1 MAHKILGN
9 YGAARE
15 GAYFKSEQEAE
26 LQRHR
31 DRLVREGAIDKAVPR
46 SDPKSVSESLHAYE
60 VLPEVLQQ
68 QARIDDPHAAQRK
81 AFHRRVKGSLPPL
94 TPEERYRF
102 RMAGAGLGAGLG
114 HIPRLSLGRDRYNIP
129 QGSGAGQAAAP
140 ARALSP
146 EAVEVARRTYVA
158 GLRALVYGTL
168 LGFGA
173 LALAG
178 TYVAQAMEL
187 GQPGADAGRSVRS
200 ALEPTTRRLRDG
212 AARLRAAL
220 GGWAA
225 RESGEWEPR
234 SEFQQRMMA
243 RYNPG
248 SLGGRGDGEVRAP
261 GREWR
266 EP

>member
-1 MAHKILGN
+1 MRSHLVIHH
-9 YGAARE
+9 
-15 GAYFKSEQEAE
+15 
-26 LQRHR
+26 LQA
-31 DRLVREGAIDKAVPR
+31 D
-46 SDPKSVSESLHAYE
+46 
-60 VLPEVLQQ
+60 LPELRDIQKQQ
-68 QARIDDPHAAQRK
+68 RAVAVCLSAECDPQPHILR
-81 AFHRRVKGSLPPL
+81 SPSPSPLP
-94 TPEERYRF
+94 
-102 RMAGAGLGAGLG
+102 GAGLG
-114 HIPRLSLGRDRYNIP
+114 HIPRLSLGRDRFNIP
-129 QGSGAGQAAAP
+129 QGSGAGQAEAP
-140 ARALSP
+140 VRALSP

-225 RESGEWEPR
+225 RESGESEPR

-248 SLGGRGDGEVRAP
+248 SLGGRVDGEFRAP

>member
-46 SDPKSVSESLHAYE
+46 SDPKSV
-60 VLPEVLQQ
+60 LPEVLQQ

-102 RMAGAGLGAGLG
+102 RMAGAGPGAGLG
-114 HIPRLSLGRDRYNIP
+114 HIPRLSLGRDRFNIP
-129 QGSGAGQAAAP
+129 QGSGAGQAEAP
-140 ARALSP
+140 VRALSP

-178 TYVAQAMEL
+178 TY
-187 GQPGADAGRSVRS
+187 S
-200 ALEPTTRRLRDG
+200 
-212 AARLRAAL
+212 
-220 GGWAA
+220 
-225 RESGEWEPR
+225 EPR

-248 SLGGRGDGEVRAP
+248 SLGGRVDGEFRAP